1 MWFNRDVQKT
11 LRILVVLFAVL
22 GAVVSTLALQVHYS
36 NKLEPCDINAHWDC
50 GIVNH
55 SRYSLIYGVPVAAVG
70 IAGYLL
76 IGLLALL
83 RKRDW
88 TLAAAVAGLCYALY
102 LSHVEESILQVWCL
116 YCVISQCIIA
126 LIVIFAGIQLAS
138 RPKATKHSLRSA
150 LLDGRSCWLRYA
162 AAVLS
167 AVFAWVASA
176 VNPAGSLAAMSA
188 RTLRSSSIPASLSP

>member
-1 MWFNRDVQKT
+1 MREGWNTESMSRKPVAKHAAVWDISAVWFNRDVQKT
-11 LRILVVLFAVL
+11 LRILLVLLSLA
-22 GAVVSTLALQVHYS
+22 GAVVSALALQVHYS
-36 NKLEPCDINAHWDC
+36 YKLEPCDINAHWDC

-55 SRYSLIYGVPVAAVG
+55 SSYSSIYGVPVAAVG

-116 YCVISQCIIA
+116 YCVISQCVIA
-126 LIVIFAGIQLAS
+126 LIVILAVIS
-138 RPKATKHSLRSA
+138 LATRPKQQST
-150 LLDGRSCWLRYA
+150 
-162 AAVLS
+162 
-167 AVFAWVASA
+167 
-176 VNPAGSLAAMSA
+176 P
-188 RTLRSSSIPASLSP
+188 

>member
-1 MWFNRDVQKT
+1 MKRGTKYRVSASEAVTQNISVWDILAVWFNRYVQKT
-11 LRILVVLFAVL
+11 LRILLVLLSVL

-55 SRYSLIYGVPVAAVG
+55 SSYSSIHGVPVAAVG

-83 RKRDW
+83 RKRGW
-88 TLAAAVAGLCYALY
+88 TLATALAGLCYALY
-102 LSHVEESILQVWCL
+102 LSHVEASILQVWCL

-126 LIVIFAGIQLAS
+126 SIAIL
-138 RPKATKHSLRSA
+138 
-150 LLDGRSCWLRYA
+150 
-162 AAVLS
+162 AAV
-167 AVFAWVASA
+167 
-176 VNPAGSLAAMSA
+176 SLAGRLKRQS
-188 RTLRSSSIPASLSP
+188 TP

>member
-1 MWFNRDVQKT
+1 M
-11 LRILVVLFAVL
+11 LLVLLSLA
-22 GAVVSTLALQVHYS
+22 GAVVSALALQVHYS

-55 SRYSLIYGVPVAAVG
+55 SSYSSIYGVPVAAVG

-116 YCVISQCIIA
+116 YCVISQF
-126 LIVIFAGIQLAS
+126 LIVLIVLLAAISLAS
-138 RPKATKHSLRSA
+138 
-150 LLDGRSCWLRYA
+150 GRKQPST
-162 AAVLS
+162 
-167 AVFAWVASA
+167 
-176 VNPAGSLAAMSA
+176 P
-188 RTLRSSSIPASLSP
+188 